1 MPFQDVFDRRQAVP
15 FRGGGTIMITIDLAS
30 GMYGFAAGVILATS
44 VLVTAVLLEDMFR
57 R

>member
-1 MPFQDVFDRRQAVP
+1 
-15 FRGGGTIMITIDLAS
+15 MITIDLAS

>member
-1 MPFQDVFDRRQAVP
+1 M
-15 FRGGGTIMITIDLAS
+15 IMIDLAS
-30 GMYGFAAGVILATS
+30 GMYGFAAGVILATA